1 LPRTQVTDALA
12 ATKFAPPRVP
22 PGWVERP
29 RLDAALERGLQAPLT
44 LIAASPGAGKSALLG
59 SWVAARRCEGTL
71 AWLSLEGLDRDRR
84 RFWRGVLEALSRAG
98 APEPVA
104 SLTVHPTE
112 SVDLVV
118 PELVNALEHVDQPI
132 VLVLDDLHEV
142 GDGAAIADLDRL
154 LRHPPAALRIV
165 AATRIDPPL
174 RLGRM
179 RLAGDLSDIRER
191 DLAFTEA
198 ETGAL
203 LRAGGTELEPAAVR
217 VLWQRTEGWAAGLRM
232 AAIAL
237 RTHPDPGRFV
247 AAFAGDDV
255 AMADYLLSEVLAQQ
269 PRELVDF
276 LLRTSIVS
284 LVSGELATALTG
296 REDADRLLAR
306 LEREHA
312 LVAAIGDDRL
322 WHRYHPL
329 LRELLRSEL
338 RFRRAGE
345 VPGLHARAARWYA
358 ARERPA
364 EALRHAADAGEWEMV
379 ARLAGEH
386 WMPLLVS
393 GELGMLRPALEG
405 LPRERAREDPEVAL
419 ALAATILDA
428 GDEPGA
434 AALYRRAGRRAGA
447 VPEERADQFA
457 LGLAA
462 AGVIRARMRGDLADA
477 EHHAERLLAA
487 DAGRDLRTLGRL
499 NLGITRLWT
508 GGLEA
513 AARDLESARRAAETG
528 GRDWLAL
535 VAVASLAAH
544 AVVTGRLERARRL
557 AGETLALAGERGWVR
572 TWPVGLAE
580 ATLSSVALER
590 NRREDALAHFRRADE
605 LLTHASD
612 VPLRMA
618 MMMQR
623 ARLAVAEGRP
633 EPALEALERAAEL
646 SEGWPV
652 MPAMRGLA
660 AGLEAISR
668 AALGGPAAAEA
679 QLRNGAGQP
688 ATSEQSAA
696 LARLRLL
703 AGDPAGARAA
713 LAPWLDRAADAYGPT
728 AVELWLLE
736 ALAHDAG
743 REPEPAA
750 AALERALDEAEP
762 HGIRRPFVE
771 LGTPVAALLRRQLRQ
786 GSGHRSLVETLLH
799 ELARPAADARP
810 RSLLVEP
817 LSDREAAVLRFLP
830 TMMSNG
836 EIAAELFV
844 SINTVKTHLK
854 SIYRKLD
861 VPDRREAV
869 RRARE
874 LGLLAP

>member
-1 LPRTQVTDALA
+1 MPRTQVTDALA

-22 PGWVERP
+22 PGWVARP

-269 PRELVDF
+269 PPELVDF

-284 LVSGELATALTG
+284 LVSGELATVLTG
-296 REDADRLLAR
+296 RADADRLLAR

-345 VPGLHARAARWYA
+345 VPELHARAARWYA

-393 GELGMLRPALEG
+393 GELGHAP
-405 LPRERAREDPEVAL
+405 PRARGAPARARARGPRGRARARGDDPRRR
-419 ALAATILDA
+419 
-428 GDEPGA
+428 
-434 AALYRRAGRRAGA
+434 RRARCRGALPPRRTACGRRARGA
-447 VPEERADQFA
+447 RRPV
-457 LGLAA
+457 
-462 AGVIRARMRGDLADA
+462 RARARRRRRDPG
-477 EHHAERLLAA
+477 A
-487 DAGRDLRTLGRL
+487 DAGRPRR
-499 NLGITRLWT
+499 RRAPRR
-508 GGLEA
+508 A
-513 AARDLESARRAAETG
+513 AARHRRGPRPAHARAAQP
-528 GRDWLAL
+528 RDHAAL
-535 VAVASLAAH
+535 D
-544 AVVTGRLERARRL
+544 RARWR
-557 AGETLALAGERGWVR
+557 
-572 TWPVGLAE
+572 PPP
-580 ATLSSVALER
+580 ATSSPPA
-590 NRREDALAHFRRADE
+590 
-605 LLTHASD
+605 
-612 VPLRMA
+612 
-618 MMMQR
+618 
-623 ARLAVAEGRP
+623 ARPR
-633 EPALEALERAAEL
+633 
-646 SEGWPV
+646 
-652 MPAMRGLA
+652 
-660 AGLEAISR
+660 
-668 AALGGPAAAEA
+668 PAAATGS
-679 QLRNGAGQP
+679 RSSPSP
-688 ATSEQSAA
+688 AS
-696 LARLRLL
+696 
-703 AGDPAGARAA
+703 P
-713 LAPWLDRAADAYGPT
+713 PT
-728 AVELWLLE
+728 
-736 ALAHDAG
+736 
-743 REPEPAA
+743 
-750 AALERALDEAEP
+750 
-762 HGIRRPFVE
+762 
-771 LGTPVAALLRRQLRQ
+771 
-786 GSGHRSLVETLLH
+786 RS
-799 ELARPAADARP
+799 
-810 RSLLVEP
+810 
-817 LSDREAAVLRFLP
+817 
-830 TMMSNG
+830 
-836 EIAAELFV
+836 
-844 SINTVKTHLK
+844 
-854 SIYRKLD
+854 
-861 VPDRREAV
+861 
-869 RRARE
+869 
-874 LGLLAP
+874 